1 MSLPQVN
8 PGDAPITYGDYL
20 KWPDEERWEII
31 DGVPYDMSPAPS
43 TRHQRILGELFAQ
56 IYSFFPEMA
65 DCEVFLA
72 PFDVR
77 LPEGDEADEAV
88 TSVVQPDLAIV
99 CDSSKIDD
107 RGCRGA
113 PDWIIE
119 ILSPGTAA
127 KDFTTKRSLY
137 EKSGVQEYW
146 LVHPVDHIIT
156 TFILG
161 TEGTYKAPVFHE
173 GKGELSVG
181 IFPELKIDLDTVFR

>member
-1 MSLPQVN
+1 MSLPKEK
-8 PGDAPITYGDYL
+8 PGNVPITYDDYL

-31 DGVPYDMSPAPS
+31 GGVPYDMSPAPS
-43 TRHQRILGELFAQ
+43 TRHQRLIRKMVAQVDSFLTEQTDCELF
-56 IYSFFPEMA
+56 I
-65 DCEVFLA
+65 A
-72 PFDVR
+72 PFDIR
-77 LPEGDEADEAV
+77 LPREDEADEAI
-88 TSVVQPDLAIV
+88 TDVVQPDLAVV
-99 CDSSKIDD
+99 CDPSKIDD

-119 ILSPGTAA
+119 ILSPSTAA

-137 EKSGVQEYW
+137 EGKGVREYW

-181 IFPELKIDLDTVFR
+181 IFPDLKIDLDTLFQ